1 MIKVKKIRNII
12 VGGTLATMLGASGLT
27 AVFASTVK
35 LILQLVHMDI
45 MVKIMIIRLLQ
56 KNQLQNL

>member
-12 VGGTLATMLGASGLT
+12 VGVTLATMLGASDSQLYLHQ
-27 AVFASTVK
+27 TVRQ
-35 LILQLVHMDI
+35 ILQLVHMDI
-45 MVKIMIIRLLQ
+45 MVKIMIIQILQ